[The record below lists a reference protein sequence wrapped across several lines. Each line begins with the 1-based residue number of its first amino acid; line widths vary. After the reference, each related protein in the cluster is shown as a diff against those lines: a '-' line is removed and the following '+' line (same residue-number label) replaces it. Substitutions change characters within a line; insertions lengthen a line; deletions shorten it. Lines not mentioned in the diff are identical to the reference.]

1 MNAGLFQRL
10 PRALHALDR
19 VPTGRGWNHP
29 QVDDLFPAASQRIEA
44 AVLVGLI
51 ERAGVITVL
60 LTERSAHLSQHPG
73 QVSFPGGRIEADD
86 RDPVAAA
93 LREAEE
99 EVGIGGDWIEPIGF
113 LDPLETISNYRVLPV
128 VARLRAGF
136 AVVAGS
142 SEVAAVFEVP
152 LAHFLDPLAAQRS
165 SIEYRGRQREIFAF
179 DCAGHRVWGATA
191 AMLIN
196 LRQRLESLQ

>member
-1 MNAGLFQRL
+1 MNARLFQRL
-10 PRALHALDR
+10 GRALHALDR
-19 VPTGRGWNHP
+19 APTGRGWNHP
-29 QVDDLFPAASQRIEA
+29 QVDDLFPAHSRRIEA

-51 ERAGVITVL
+51 ERGGEITVL
-60 LTERSAHLSQHPG
+60 LTERSAHLSQHAG

-113 LDPLETISNYRVLPV
+113 LDPFETISNFRVLPV
-128 VARLRAGF
+128 VARLREGF
-136 AVVAGS
+136 SIMAGS
-142 SEVAAVFEVP
+142 NEVAAVFEAP
-152 LAHFLDPLAAQRS
+152 LAHFLDPQAVQRR
-165 SIEYRGRQREIFAF
+165 SIEYLGREREIFEF